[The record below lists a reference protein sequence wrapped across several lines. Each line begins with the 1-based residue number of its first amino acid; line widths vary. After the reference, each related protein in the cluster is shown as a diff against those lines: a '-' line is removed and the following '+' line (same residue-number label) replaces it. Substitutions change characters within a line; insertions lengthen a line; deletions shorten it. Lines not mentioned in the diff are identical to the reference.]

1 MNAEAYM
8 ILDLQ
13 YGSTGKGLLAGYL
26 AKTYQPDVVVTAW
39 GPNAGHT
46 YIDPEGRTF
55 IHRMLANSIVSPNL
69 KAVLIGPGSVI
80 DLDCLEREIME
91 CKDLMKGKVLVIHPH
106 AVVVTQQHR
115 DIEARNIKIG
125 STMKGTGAAV
135 IQRIERD
142 PSQSPVAKDNIPG
155 SFYDKMS
162 FHGIECFC
170 SKEMYYRMVEVAEL
184 IQIEGAQGFSLSMYH
199 GFYPYT
205 TSRDVT
211 PAQVMADCALPLNLK
226 PLVYGTL
233 RTYPI
238 RVANRYD
245 EDGNQIGTSGPCY
258 DDQYEMKW
266 EDIGIEPELT
276 TVTKLPRRIFS
287 FSYQQLRES
296 IRQCSPDRLF
306 LNFAN
311 YLDPDQFIDLVNTI
325 ECKHGSIIEWV
336 GVGPTHSD
344 VYLKDHFDVELLKKQ
359 KLEVLK

>member
-26 AKTYQPDVVVTAW
+26 AKKYQPDVVVTAW

-46 YIDPEGRTF
+46 YIDSDGRTF
-55 IHRMLANSIVSPNL
+55 IHRMLANGIVSPKL
-69 KAVLIGPGSVI
+69 KAVLIGPGSVVDI
-80 DLDCLEREIME
+80 NCLEKEIME
-91 CKDLMKGKVLVIHPH
+91 CKDIMKGKVLVIHPH
-106 AVVVTQQHR
+106 AVVVTQKHR
-115 DIEARNIKIG
+115 DIESRNVKIG

-142 PSQSPVAKDNIPG
+142 PTQSPVAKDIIPG

-162 FHGIECFC
+162 FNEIECFC
-170 SKEMYYRMVEVAEL
+170 SKEMYHKMVEVADL

-258 DDQYEMKW
+258 DDQLELDWK
-266 EDIGIEPELT
+266 DIGIEPELT
-276 TVTKLPRRIFS
+276 TVTKLPRRIFT
-287 FSYQQLRES
+287 FSMQQLNEAM
-296 IRQCSPDRLF
+296 RQCAPDRLF

-311 YLDPDQFIDLVNTI
+311 YLDVDHLIQLMDDI
-325 ECKHGSIIEWV
+325 ELKHGEIIEWV
-336 GVGPTHSD
+336 GVGPSHED
-344 VYLKDHFDVELLKKQ
+344 VHTRNDLDISIIEDIKNG
-359 KLEVLK
+359 